1 MASVLITGSSRGL
14 GLAFVQELASRP
26 ASSIAKIFATARGDS
41 PVLDKLS
48 KEFPDRVIPVQL
60 DVTNQV
66 SIKKAASEVEAKLE
80 GKGLDVLIN
89 NAAVCY
95 YSPGLVETMEKLEE
109 SFLVNVMGVHWVTRE
124 FLSLLQKGT
133 LKKVANITSTFGSIT
148 EARFS
153 AAALCPAYKVS
164 KSAVNSLTVQYA
176 IDHEK
181 EGFSFIALCPGW
193 IKTELGGGDH
203 ADLTPEQAA
212 KASLEIVFTE
222 GQVYNGKLPIV
233 SVEGFEKPREGSWLV
248 YDGRICEW

>member
-1 MASVLITGSSRGL
+1 MDSVLITGSSRGL
-14 GLAFVQELASRP
+14 GLAF
-26 ASSIAKIFATARGDS
+26 
-41 PVLDKLS
+41 LS

-95 YSPGLVETMEKLEE
+95 YSPGLVETIEKLEE
-109 SFLVNVMGVHWVTRE
+109 SFLVNVMGVHW
-124 FLSLLQKGT
+124 
-133 LKKVANITSTFGSIT
+133 
-148 EARFS
+148 
-153 AAALCPAYKVS
+153 
-164 KSAVNSLTVQYA
+164 
-176 IDHEK
+176 
-181 EGFSFIALCPGW
+181 W

-233 SVEGFEKPREGSWLV
+233 AVEGFEKPR
-248 YDGRICEW
+248 